1 MNYYSVTKKE
11 ILSFAT
17 VWMDPPGVRY
27 GTGNKSDGEGQILHD
42 LNCHCCSVTQSCL
55 NLCDPMDCSRPGS
68 SVHGG
73 FSRQEYWSGLPC
85 PALRDLANPGTE
97 LGCPALQAD
106 SSPAELPGKP
116 KFAQSQLKYRI

>member
-1 MNYYSVTKKE
+1 MNYYSVTKKK

-17 VWMDPPGVRY
+17 VWMDPLGVHY
-27 GTGNKSDGEGQILHD
+27 GTGNKSDRERQILHD
-42 LNCHCCSVTQSCL
+42 LICHCCSITQSCL
-55 NLCDPMDCSRPGS
+55 NLCDPMDCSPPGS
-68 SVHGG
+68 SVPAE

-85 PALRDLANPGTE
+85 PAPRGLPNPRPE
-97 LGCPALQAD
+97 PGCPALQAD